1 MPESLLSWFRL
12 IYAQVFL
19 NSFLLGLLHIF
30 EILLIG
36 LIVLRLVDT
45 ALKRVWDKV
54 VSQNILGRSRVEQR
68 TETLRHIVGSVGRIV
83 IWGAALLMI
92 IHEFGVDTGPLLT
105 GAGILGLAVG
115 FGAQSLVKD
124 VIAGFFILLEDQYA
138 VGDSVRIGEHDGTVE
153 YMSLRTTIL
162 RNFEGHIHVIPNGT
176 VSSVTVTTRDWAR
189 AVVDITVPHNVNISR
204 LFGLLESSGTRLLEE
219 FKEQVL
225 DRPAILGIEKLSDQG
240 ATVRLAVKTLPSK
253 QAELTREWRR
263 LIREV
268 LDNEGIEL
276 SQKKEI

>member
-12 IYAQVFL
+12 IYTQVFL

-30 EILLIG
+30 EILIIG

-54 VSQNILGRSRVEQR
+54 ASHDILGRSRVEQR

-83 IWGAALLMI
+83 VWGAAILMI